1 MIWHSPSAGF
11 SQKIYYQL
19 HPASLALRVCI
30 QILVSSCKSHVKRVR
45 SLEGKRCITR
55 WRKQG
60 LERDRVYGR
69 KQSREEIVKDL
80 EHLLKEVTRVPAN
93 RKVLTA
99 IAVQYWPHYIMIEC
113 FWESKCIAFFYCV
126 SRFSSKHSFKY
137 TDIFCKYYT
146 RHSLEELDLP
156 PHWLINLEIRQ
167 RDTRCF
173 SRHSASK
180 ENARKT
186 ILMPNVP

>member
-113 FWESKCIAFFYCV
+113 FWESKCIAFFLLCKSVQFQTQFQIHWYILQILHKAFPWRTRSTTTLAHQLRNKTKGHTLLQSTLCIQ
-126 SRFSSKHSFKY
+126 RKCKKNHS
-137 TDIFCKYYT
+137 
-146 RHSLEELDLP
+146 
-156 PHWLINLEIRQ
+156 
-167 RDTRCF
+167 
-173 SRHSASK
+173 
-180 ENARKT
+180 NA
-186 ILMPNVP
+186 